1 MTYQQKHALLGTL
14 ILIKEMKK
22 GRSFGQTQRGNNLAA
37 LGIYLK
43 GNVNDRQIWK
53 YIRVGFGLVDL
64 CSTSVL

>member
-43 GNVNDRQIWK
+43 GNVNDRQI
-53 YIRVGFGLVDL
+53 
-64 CSTSVL
+64 